1 MINGGSINSFIY
13 LLDFLDELI
22 LGVGIYDDF
31 YIIDWVWEKC
41 KDRERYRWINSK
53 KKELVWEMIKS
64 LYDVWLGWL
73 VVILIGLVLGVLV
86 GLIDI
91 VVDWMIDL
99 KEGICFSVLW
109 YNYE

>member
-1 MINGGSINSFIY
+1 
-13 LLDFLDELI
+13 
-22 LGVGIYDDF
+22 
-31 YIIDWVWEKC
+31 
-41 KDRERYRWINSK
+41 
-53 KKELVWEMIKS
+53 MIKS